1 MSERMTLMALSEKS
15 RTRIYLGLEPMLG
28 EEATAEMLAY
38 FPAREGDEPATRE
51 FVRAE
56 IAALRGRMEAGFTE
70 LRKSTDARFE
80 TLQGSTDA
88 RFAELS
94 GSTEAGFA
102 ELRGSTEARI
112 ETLRADMHA
121 AMHRMVFALV
131 AVIAAATGIILSAM
145 VALAD

>member
-1 MSERMTLMALSEKS
+1 VSERITLMALSEKS

-38 FPAREGDEPATRE
+38 FPARDGDEPATEE

-56 IAALRGRMEAGFTE
+56 IAALRGSM
-70 LRKSTDARFE
+70 E
-80 TLQGSTDA
+80 TLEANTEA
-88 RFAELS
+88 RFADLR

-121 AMHRMVFALV
+121 ALHRMVFALV

-145 VALAD
+145 VTLAD